1 MWVVFPVIDAKRNVV
16 AARSAVEDESAKEP
30 GSSR

>member
-1 MWVVFPVIDAKRNVV
+1 MWVVFPVIDAKRNVE
-16 AARSAVEDESAKEP
+16 AAKSAVDDESANEP